1 MKKSLTIL
9 LIGFGI
15 VTGMYI
21 TGCSKRV
28 SEADYKTTPLSFT
41 IPSGFPEPQY
51 KFEGNALTKEGFE
64 LGRKLFY
71 DGILSKDGNFPCASC
86 HQQFAAFST
95 FDHDLSHGFDNQFTT
110 RNAPALAN
118 LVWMKEMHW
127 DGGIN
132 HIEVQPLA
140 PLTAH
145 NEMAEDINNVVSK
158 LSGSAEYKKMFKS
171 AFGTEEVNSQKMLKA
186 LTQFM
191 GSLVS
196 ANARYDKMKRG
207 ETTFSLAEQNGYT
220 IFRSKCTGCHKEPL
234 FTDNTYRNNGMPI
247 NDFLKDYGRMLIT
260 KRKEDSLKF
269 KVPSLR
275 NVFLTFPYGHDGR
288 FYSIDHV
295 LNHYASGIKDGPS
308 LDPLLKNKILLTTE
322 ERYYIKTFLSTL
334 TDSSFVNDKR
344 FEAPK

>member
-1 MKKSLTIL
+1 MKKSFTIF

-15 VTGMYI
+15 VSGMYI
-21 TGCSKRV
+21 TSCSKRV
-28 SEADYKTTPLSFT
+28 SEADYTTTPLSFT
-41 IPSGFPEPQY
+41 VPAGFPEPQY

-145 NEMAEDINNVVSK
+145 NEMAEDINNVVNK
-158 LSGSAEYKKMFKS
+158 LNGSAEYKKMFK
-171 AFGTEEVNSQKMLKA
+171 AVFGNEEVNSQKMLKA

-207 ETTFSLAEQNGYT
+207 ETTFSVAEQTGHN
-220 IFRSKCTGCHKEPL
+220 IFRSKCAGCHKEPL
-234 FTDNTYRNNGMPI
+234 FTDNSYRNNGMPI

-260 KRKEDSLKF
+260 KKKEDSLKF

-295 LNHYASGIKDGPS
+295 LNHYNSGIKDGTT

-322 ERYYIKTFLSTL
+322 EKYYIKTFLSTL